1 MLQPD
6 LFQMK
11 VENIIDEI
19 DSTSLFQETEKE
31 T

>member
-1 MLQPD
+1 MSQPD